1 MLLEYRG
8 NARIGLLI
16 TQKSFSQPN
25 EVNMR
30 RLKSLIG
37 GDVLDIILYSDSLRL
52 IQSCALV
59 NDNFMASPI
68 SYDLQGQQGG
78 VVLGAADT
86 VVGDFRWLQVITDTV
101 LSNLA
106 SSNLDNANPALIG
119 PTLPAG
125 LGIGGKF
132 TYIEVMTGLV
142 IAYYA

>member
-37 GDVLDIILYSDSLRL
+37 GDVLDIIPYSDSLRL

-68 SYDLQGQQGG
+68 SYDLQGQGGG
-78 VVLGAADT
+78 VVLGA
-86 VVGDFRWLQVITDTV
+86 GDNAAGNFRWLQVVTDTV
-101 LSNLA
+101 LQSLG
-106 SSNLDNANPALIG
+106 SSNVSNAGDLLSI
-119 PTLPAG
+119 TLPGG
-125 LGIGGKF
+125 LGIGGNF
-132 TYIEVMTGLV
+132 TFVQVTSGVV